1 MKRSPIIYF
10 LFFTSGI
17 TALVYEIVWTRMLTL
32 VFGHTVFSVSVVLA
46 AFMAGLGFGSYVWG
60 ATIDKTPKPLMVYG
74 IIEILIAGSCAVMS
88 LIFANF
94 SPFYAWMH
102 LWLPESPALLN
113 FMKAALAFLLMFI
126 PTMLMGATLPIV
138 SRYFVTDD
146 KKLGAQVGYLY
157 ALNTLGAAVG
167 CLFTG
172 FFLVSVFGVL
182 QSVLGAAVI
191 NLLIGIGAI
200 RIEQEMSAPS
210 EEKFRFP
217 KIIWP
222 TLDWTPEQKLWM
234 GVSFITGLTA
244 LAYEVLWTRLLVFS
258 ISSTV
263 YSFSMMLAVFL
274 LGIVLGSL
282 LAVPMMKRFANLR
295 TMLIILQCGIGLY
308 VITSLYMMEHI
319 LSPPWNSYN
328 LQNPAAAFARY
339 FKDSATL
346 MLLPTLFMGMTFPLL
361 TKAISGTY
369 SQVGRGTGQIYASN
383 TAGAIIGS
391 LAAGF
396 WLLPNMGSEESMVLV
411 ATLNLLLALFLF
423 ASGGYAT
430 LGLRRGLTAILGLL
444 ILFIHLTIPEDL
456 LDEFFMRDSAGKRS
470 QNKLLYFDEG
480 LTDTVAIFK
489 DNYGVLD
496 PQAKRLITNGI
507 SMSASNVIASRYMK
521 LFAHVPILLL
531 DDPEEVL
538 VICFGTGQTTGAAG
552 IHPRV
557 KSVDSVDL
565 SPGVVRAADVFRKE
579 NYDVINNPKVHII
592 LQDGRN
598 HLLTT
603 RKLYDVIT
611 SEPPPPRTAFTV
623 NLYTQ
628 DYYELTKKR
637 LRPGGVVVQWVPLH
651 SQSEKEVLMHFRTF
665 QSVFPHT
672 MAWLSVANEIML
684 IGSDQP
690 IRIDFEKL
698 QERIEDPIVK
708 AALEEIEI
716 GSVHSFLGNI
726 WFLEDQIERLGM
738 GRRLITDNR
747 PSIEFYLDQGKVIGA
762 SGIEKLVF
770 NRAPFDEIA
779 ERISHMPD
787 ADRKIFKKYYE
798 ALDLYQ
804 RGVMYDNRQ
813 LLLEAISMISDN
825 DLFRYHLQGAKK
837 QIERLAEEIEKDPD
851 NVEVLLNLG
860 HSYFQVGENSRSIDI
875 LNKVL
880 KKQPGQSYAMLYLG
894 YNYLETGNLEEAK
907 KQFKTAVSKNPQFL
921 RQVMQEIGL
930 VELLTKLRQEPDNV
944 GLINA
949 AAQFYNIKNDYG
961 QSIKYSQKVLDKDP
975 ANQQALQNMIFS
987 YRGMG
992 RPKEVLLYG
1001 RRYDMVKPDDI
1012 HSLYIMAEMNM
1023 KTLQYEKA
1031 LPYLEKILKADDTYR
1046 NAQKLM
1052 EECRKALDELKS
1064 QGPRAP
1070 VIS

>member
-60 ATIDKTPKPLMVYG
+60 VTIDKTPKPLMVYG
-74 IIEILIAGSCAVMS
+74 IIEILIAVSCAVMS

-94 SPFYAWMH
+94 SPFYSWMH
-102 LWLPESPALLN
+102 QWLPESTALLN
-113 FMKAALAFLLMFI
+113 LMKAALAFLLMFI

-146 KKLGAQVGYLY
+146 RKLGTQVGFLY

-191 NLLIGIGAI
+191 NLLIGVGAI
-200 RIEQEMSAPS
+200 RIEQEMTEPS
-210 EEKFRFP
+210 VEKFRFP

-222 TLDWTPEQKLWM
+222 KLVWTPAQKLWM
-234 GVSFITGLTA
+234 GVSFLTGLTA

-282 LAVPMMKRFANLR
+282 LAVPIMNRFANLR
-295 TMLIILQCGIGLY
+295 TLLIIFQCGIGIY
-308 VITSLYMMEHI
+308 IITSLYMMEHI

-339 FKDSATL
+339 FKDSAVL
-346 MLLPTLFMGMTFPLL
+346 MLFPTMLMGMCFPIL
-361 TKAISGTY
+361 TRAISGTY
-369 SQVGRGTGQIYASN
+369 DQVGRGTGQIYASN
-383 TAGAIIGS
+383 TLGAIFGS

-396 WLLPNMGSEESMVLV
+396 WLLPNMGSEESLLLM

-430 LGLRRGLTAILGLL
+430 LGLRRGLTAVLGLL
-444 ILFIHLTIPEDL
+444 ILFIHVTLPEDL

-470 QNKLLYFDEG
+470 QKKLLYFDEG
-480 LTDTVAIFK
+480 LTDTVAIFQ
-489 DNYGVLD
+489 DDYGVLD

-507 SMSASNVIASRYMK
+507 SMSASNVIATRYMK

-531 DDPEEVL
+531 EDPEEVL
-538 VICFGTGQTTGAAG
+538 VICFGTGQTTGAAA
-552 IHPRV
+552 IHPLVR
-557 KSVDSVDL
+557 SVDSVDL
-565 SPGVVRAADVFRKE
+565 SPGVVRAADVFREE
-579 NYDVINNPKVHII
+579 NHDVINNPKVNII

-603 RKLYDVIT
+603 KKLYDVIT
-611 SEPPPPRTAFTV
+611 AEPPPPRTAFTV
-623 NLYTQ
+623 NLYTR
-628 DYYELTKKR
+628 DYYELTRQR
-637 LRPGGVVVQWVPLH
+637 LRPGGMVVQWVPLH
-651 SQSEKEVLMHFRTF
+651 SQSEREVYMHFRTF
-665 QSVFPHT
+665 QSVYPYT
-672 MAWLSVANEIML
+672 MAWLSVSNEIML

-690 IRIDFEKL
+690 IQIDFEKL
-698 QERIEDPIVK
+698 RKRMEDPVVK
-708 AALEEIEI
+708 AALKDIEIE
-716 GSVHSFLGNI
+716 SVHSFLGNI

-738 GRRLITDNR
+738 GQPLITDNR
-747 PSIEFYLDQGKVIGA
+747 PSIEFYLDHGKVIGT

-770 NRAPFDEIA
+770 NRAPFEEIA
-779 ERISHMPD
+779 GSITHMSE
-787 ADRKIFKKYYE
+787 ADRKLFKKYYE
-798 ALDLYQ
+798 ALDWYQ

-813 LLLEAISMISDN
+813 LLLEAISMVPDN
-825 DLFRYHLQGAKK
+825 DLFRYHLQAAEK
-837 QIERLAEEIEKDPD
+837 QIERLREEVEKDPD
-851 NVEVLLNLG
+851 NVEALLNLG
-860 HSYFQVGENSRSIDI
+860 HSYYQVGENARSIDA

-880 KKQPGQSYAMLYLG
+880 EKQPGQSFALLYLG
-894 YNYLETGNLEEAK
+894 YNHLETGDLEEAK
-907 KQFKTAVSKNPQFL
+907 KQFKAAVSKNPQLL
-921 RQVMQEIGL
+921 RQVMQETGL
-930 VELLTKLRQEPDNV
+930 VELLTKLRQEPDNTA
-944 GLINA
+944 LINA
-949 AAQFYNIKNDYG
+949 AAQFYNIKNDF
-961 QSIKYSQKVLDKDP
+961 QRSIQYSQQVLDKDP
-975 ANQQALQNMIFS
+975 TNPQALQNMIFS
-987 YRGMG
+987 YRGLG
-992 RPKEVLLYG
+992 KPREVLLYG

-1046 NAQKLM
+1046 DAQKMM
-1052 EECRKALDELKS
+1052 EECREALEKLKLR
-1064 QGPRAP
+1064 GPRIP
-1070 VIS
+1070 VIG